1 MKNKD
6 LFSQMI
12 VLNIK
17 QYMKSNNQNTL
28 GDFLVDNNFSPMKL
42 AMLPYF
48 FCGASENPK
57 ENFNQMG
64 DWALIRIYPE
74 TEKAFCLSICPYGI
88 LEVLNEFFHK
98 KNKTDNLFYKDNMFK
113 LSDYAD
119 LSLEIDTKVLSIFE
133 RLSFLTTSEFS
144 DFDENTLHSLMRKSS
159 IYSVY
164 SLLRASKK
172 CDCGKNVI
180 DKNFIDTPL
189 NIKYLIQAKHVFS
202 IDPEKQILI

>member
-1 MKNKD
+1 MKNKN
-6 LFSQMI
+6 LFYQMV
-12 VLNIK
+12 VLSIK
-17 QYMKSNNQNTL
+17 QYMQFNNQKIL
-28 GDFLVDNNFSPMKL
+28 DDFFANNNFTPMKL

-48 FCGASENPK
+48 FCGTSENPK

-74 TEKAFCLSICPYGI
+74 TEKAFCLAICPYGI
-88 LEVLNEFFHK
+88 LEILNEFFHK
-98 KNKTDNLFYKDNMFK
+98 KHKMDNLFYKNNRFK
-113 LSDYAD
+113 LSDYTD
-119 LSLEIDTKVLSIFE
+119 LSIEIDSKVLSVFE
-133 RLSFLTTSEFS
+133 RLSFLTKSEFS
-144 DFDENTLHSLMRKSS
+144 NFDENLLHALMRKSS
-159 IYSVY
+159 IYGVY
-164 SLLRASKK
+164 SLVRASKD